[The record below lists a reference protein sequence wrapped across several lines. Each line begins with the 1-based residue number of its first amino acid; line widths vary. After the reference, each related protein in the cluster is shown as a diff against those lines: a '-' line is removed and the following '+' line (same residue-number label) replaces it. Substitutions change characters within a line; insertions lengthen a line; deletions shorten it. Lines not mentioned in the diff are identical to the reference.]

1 MNNTNNANNTN
12 NIHKPASNK
21 TAVKGII
28 FTLIGGISWGFCGT
42 CGEYLFKYKGYD
54 SKPLSCIRLI
64 FAGLI
69 LILISLFKNKK
80 AAFSIF
86 KNKKDTITL
95 AVFGIFGLLVS
106 QFTYLTAISY
116 SNSGTATV
124 LQYVGLVL
132 IMIVVCIKELR
143 LPHLNE
149 FLAFLCAIGGIF
161 LVATGGDPSSMIIS
175 RKCLFW
181 GLSAAVGLMLYSV
194 IPVGILKK
202 YDAITVSGFGML
214 IGGTILSL
222 IIRPWEYQFYIDTQ
236 TVLCLIGVI
245 FVGTVAAYSLYLFG
259 VTCIGPVKA
268 GMIAAIEPAAAA
280 VFSALWIGTDF
291 TAVDLIGFVLIIST
305 VFIINIHKR

>member
-1 MNNTNNANNTN
+1 MDNMNNMD
-12 NIHKPASNK
+12 K
-21 TAVKGII
+21 TSSKRTVIKGII

-54 SKPLSCIRLI
+54 SKPLACIRLI
-64 FAGLI
+64 LAGFI
-69 LILISLFKNKK
+69 LILISLVKNKK

-86 KNKKDTITL
+86 KDKKDTAIL

-149 FLAFLCAIGGIF
+149 FFALLCAIGGIF

-175 RKCLFW
+175 KKCLFW
-181 GLSAAVGLMLYSV
+181 GLFAAVGLMLYSV
-194 IPVGILKK
+194 IPVGILKR

-214 IGGTILSL
+214 LGGIVLSL
-222 IIRPWEYQFYIDTQ
+222 IIRPWEYHFYIDIE
-236 TVLCLIGVI
+236 TVLCLVGVI
-245 FVGTVAAYSLYLFG
+245 IVGTVVAYSLYLFG

-280 VFSALWIGTDF
+280 LFSALWIGTEF

-305 VFIINIHKR
+305 VFIINIHKK